1 MKNLFINIF
10 HEDDLSELE
19 MEEILAGNTCGE
31 FCMCNGSKYCICND
45 VGSYC
50 NCNDA
55 SKFCNCN
62 DSTKNCSCNSTT
74 SMVACSNFELCNTNG
89 S

>member
-31 FCMCNGSKYCICND
+31 VCILQWRQCI
-45 VGSYC
+45 
-50 NCNDA
+50 
-55 SKFCNCN
+55 
-62 DSTKNCSCNSTT
+62 
-74 SMVACSNFELCNTNG
+74 LPLQ
-89 S
+89 